1 VCPHNDDVDKTRAGT
16 ASYHVGSPPDS
27 RSLRTCAKYG
37 IQTNHRARQLTE
49 DDLRNFDYL
58 LAMDS
63 SNLEDI
69 GEMADSIT
77 TERNASL
84 GKGTIQF

>member
-1 VCPHNDDVDKTRAGT
+1 MTRAGT

-27 RSLRTCAKYG
+27 RSLHTCAKYG

-58 LAMDS
+58 LAMDN

-69 GEMADSIT
+69 EEIADSIAT
-77 TERNASL
+77 TKNANL
-84 GKGTIQF
+84 GKGTV